1 MISKAGGTKRYM
13 APELLAKK
21 SPILYDTIKKNIVE
35 QEIFDLIEK
44 HKIAEKAQVLFQN
57 LRP

>member
-21 SPILYDTIKKNIVE
+21 SPILATAADIYS
-35 QEIFDLIEK
+35 LG
-44 HKIAEKAQVLFQN
+44 VLVYV
-57 LRP
+57 L